1 MYCLRLR
8 CSQLNVLIFGAYSK
22 LNILNFS
29 VHWIYTIWKAPYIDR
44 RRQFVES
51 LKKARSADRVLI
63 PKSPS
68 TRRHISAGNP
78 LSGLVLSRSVAHPRV
93 PTGIWGRTTLSRFSH
108 FFLGSPQTIKSAHAR
123 FTVLPWCS
131 DFCSGKLILSVPQK
145 SISRHQ
151 FLVRYLFETF
161 TMIIAAHRY
170 AETRKVSP

>member
-1 MYCLRLR
+1 MTKNSGKRGKFEHDLRIKKIIHHRVYACSWLVYSLRLR

-29 VHWIYTIWKAPYIDR
+29 VHWIYMIWKAPYIDR

-78 LSGLVLSRSVAHPRV
+78 LSGLLLSRSVAHPRV
-93 PTGIWGRTTLSRFSH
+93 PTGIWGRTSLSGFSH
-108 FFLGSPQTIKSAHAR
+108 FFLGSPQTSSLLTH
-123 FTVLPWCS
+123 
-131 DFCSGKLILSVPQK
+131 
-145 SISRHQ
+145 
-151 FLVRYLFETF
+151 
-161 TMIIAAHRY
+161 
-170 AETRKVSP
+170 VSPYCCDVQTFAVAS

>member
-1 MYCLRLR
+1 MYSLRLR
-8 CSQLNVLIFGAYSK
+8 CSQLNVLIFGAYSQ

-29 VHWIYTIWKAPYIDR
+29 VHWIYTTWKAPYIDR

-93 PTGIWGRTTLSRFSH
+93 PTGIWGRTSLSGFSH
-108 FFLGSPQTIKSAHAR
+108 FFLKKVREPTNIKSAHAR
-123 FTVLPWCS
+123 FTVLLWCS
-131 DFCSGKLILSVPQK
+131 DFCSCKLILSVPQK
-145 SISRHQ
+145 SIPRHQ
-151 FLVRYLFETF
+151 FLVRYLFETL
-161 TMIIAAHRY
+161 RW
-170 AETRKVSP
+170 